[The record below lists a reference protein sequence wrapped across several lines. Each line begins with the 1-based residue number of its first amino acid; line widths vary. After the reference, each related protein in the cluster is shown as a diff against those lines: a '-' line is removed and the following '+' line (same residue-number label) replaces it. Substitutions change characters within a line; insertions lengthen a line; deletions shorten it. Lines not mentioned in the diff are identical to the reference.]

1 MRILLTGCT
10 GFVGKFVLRDLLL
23 RAKKDD
29 VLLCLLR
36 GKKGQTAQQR
46 WLEFQ
51 TDSLFAG
58 LDFSN
63 AQVVLEALK
72 KSGQLM
78 YASDELKGDKEVST
92 LPHFSSILPFFP
104 FLTLSPANPN
114 SPPPN
119 HPTPPPIWHGLRD
132 RDIVATR
139 GCGGSG
145 KD

>member
-63 AQVVLEALK
+63 AQVVE
-72 KSGQLM
+72 
-78 YASDELKGDKEVST
+78 GD
-92 LPHFSSILPFFP
+92 LSSLAD
-104 FLTLSPANPN
+104 LTLDPLRRS
-114 SPPPN
+114 
-119 HPTPPPIWHGLRD
+119 GLEDPLRLQGAQVHNVLRYD
-132 RDIVATR
+132 E
-139 GCGGSG
+139 
-145 KD
+145 